1 MGSQDLSL
9 SEAEERAIALA
20 FDLNAPPPGFLDEP
34 FPILAM
40 LRRHAPARRMP
51 DGSWFLTR
59 YDDVLACYRDKR
71 MLSDKHAAFAPKF
84 GGGSPL
90 YRHHTTSLVFNDP
103 PLHTRVRRLLA
114 AAFTPRSLAA
124 MQPRIDAVVK
134 GLCDGL
140 EERGRCDL
148 IADFAFALPVEVV
161 CDMLGAPKGDRASLR
176 RWATTILSALEPAP
190 PPELLA
196 RGNAC
201 VEEFCAYLR
210 DLVAERRRR
219 PGEDVISVLLAG
231 EPDGEKLA
239 EEELL
244 QNCIF
249 LLNAGHETTT
259 NLIGNGIGALL
270 ENPDQLARL
279 RADPSLVR
287 PAVEEFLRYES
298 SNQIG
303 NRTVGEDMELGGV
316 RLKAGDYVTMSI
328 QGANRDPAQFPEP
341 DKLDVAREPNR
352 HLAFGGGPHI
362 CLGNTL
368 ARMEGATAI
377 LQLVTRFPK
386 LRRDGDF
393 VRGGRIRFRGYAS
406 YPIAVD

>member
-1 MGSQDLSL
+1 MAAGALTE
-9 SEAEERAIALA
+9 SEQRAVALG
-20 FDLNAPPPGFLDEP
+20 FDLNAPPAGFLAEP
-34 FPILAM
+34 FAVLAM
-40 LRRHAPARRMP
+40 LRRHAPVHRMP

-71 MLSDKHAAFAPKF
+71 MLSDKHAAFGPKF
-84 GGGSPL
+84 GVGSPL
-90 YRHHTTSLVFNDP
+90 FRHHTTSLVFNDP

-114 AAFTPRSLAA
+114 AAFTPRNLAA
-124 MQPRIDAVVK
+124 MQPRIDVLVQ
-134 GLCDGL
+134 GLCDGA
-140 EERGRCDL
+140 EARGRLDL

-161 CDMLGAPKGDRASLR
+161 CDMLGVPKGDRGSLR
-176 RWATTILSALEPAP
+176 RWATTILSALEPVTP
-190 PPELLA
+190 PALLA
-196 RGNAC
+196 DGNAC

-210 DLVAERRRR
+210 GLMDERRRR

-231 EPDGEKLA
+231 EAGGEKLT

-259 NLIGNGIGALL
+259 NLIGNGVAALL

-279 RADPSLVR
+279 RDDPSLIR
-287 PAVEEFLRYES
+287 SAVEEFLRYES

-303 NRTVGEDMELGGV
+303 NRTVAEDMELGGV
-316 RLKAGDYVTMSI
+316 QLAAGDYITMSI

-341 DKLDVAREPNR
+341 DRLDVGREPNR

-377 LQLVTRFPK
+377 LQLVTRVPE

-393 VRGGRIRFRGYAS
+393 TRGGRARFRGYAS